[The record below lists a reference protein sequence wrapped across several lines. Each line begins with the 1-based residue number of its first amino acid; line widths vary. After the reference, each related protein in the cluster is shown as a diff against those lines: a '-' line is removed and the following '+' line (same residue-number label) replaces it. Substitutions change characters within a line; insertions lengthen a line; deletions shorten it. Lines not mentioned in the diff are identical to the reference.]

1 MFESIRHHSG
11 KQGREAGDAVYAG
24 EGKSFC
30 PVLLHVA
37 YTGTGLEETVQTF
50 PFVLP
55 ALRTACGGA
64 QEDADS
70 RMIAAEAAAQA
81 CAAAERGRG
90 EATFAA
96 DGAAGGDAGVAGF
109 AVEETPTVIPAV
121 VPTVAVPAGAASS
134 AVVPE
139 NGERGSGRGDDALPE
154 VGIPGTCED
163 AGGPSH
169 LLILSGLHEAEQ
181 VQAVAD
187 WFGLHPLSV
196 EDILNTGHRPSL
208 EEYDDYVLMT
218 FRQIEYEPGTLRLK
232 ERHAAVACRENVV
245 VGFLEEP
252 GPVWEGVLG
261 RLRKGKGRVRRLGSM
276 YLVIAMLDALVDG
289 YYATL
294 SAIGADMQELEERL
308 GEGVMDE
315 QALKDIYTLK
325 RTVVGLRNALMP
337 ARQAL
342 GALHMNEAMEIDDET
357 APFLADVKGHAEQVV
372 ESVQALHDLL
382 SGMLDV
388 QISLAGMRMNK
399 VMKLLTI
406 IATIFIPL
414 TFIAGVYGMNF
425 QNMPELEW
433 EYGYYLALAF
443 MGGLGGVMAYLF
455 KKNRWL

>member
-24 EGKSFC
+24 EGKSFS

-37 YTGTGLEETVQTF
+37 YTGTELEETVQTF

-55 ALRTACGGA
+55 PLRTTCGGA
-64 QEDADS
+64 REDADS
-70 RMIAAEAAAQA
+70 RMTAAEAVPQGGSAGEHGRNTAAV
-81 CAAAERGRG
+81 
-90 EATFAA
+90 
-96 DGAAGGDAGVAGF
+96 AAGG
-109 AVEETPTVIPAV
+109 
-121 VPTVAVPAGAASS
+121 VPAGA
-134 AVVPE
+134 VPYCE
-139 NGERGSGRGDDALPE
+139 GTGDKGAGEKGTGEKGTDNEGIGNAPSGT
-154 VGIPGTCED
+154 GIADTCED

-208 EEYDDYVLMT
+208 EEYDDHVIMT

-261 RLRKGKGRVRRLGSM
+261 RLRKGRGRVRRLGSM

-308 GEGVMDE
+308 GEGDMDE

-342 GALHMNEAMEIDDET
+342 GALHMNEAVEIDDGT

-372 ESVQALHDLL
+372 ESVQALLDLL

-425 QNMPELEW
+425 QRVPELEW

-443 MGGLGGVMAYLF
+443 MGGLGGIMVYLF